1 MSDDEDGNDH
11 ICYFCLVFVLQGEA
25 HESQGLV
32 SFTGLP
38 VEDDEN
44 EWLKDEPRR
53 VELTIDTRQF

>member
-44 EWLKDEPRR
+44 E
-53 VELTIDTRQF
+53 